1 MRARLILALAGVVIC
16 AVGCM
21 FFGGKIIA
29 FLEAPYVGAMG
40 TDARLQALA
49 PADGLIAYMKIAM
62 IAGLI
67 ISSPW
72 VFYQMWMFVASGL
85 YPHEKRYVYLAAP
98 FCAGLFTAGAMFF
111 LFFIAPVMLA
121 FLVMFNKQ
129 VLNVSSY
136 FDFARYISFV
146 TLMMLIFG
154 IAFQTPIAVYFLNR
168 TGLVPLAVFK
178 KARKYVILGIVIVAA
193 AATPGS
199 DLVSLFALSISM
211 YLLYELG
218 ILLCRL
224 AERRA
229 K

>member
-1 MRARLILALAGVVIC
+1 
-16 AVGCM
+16 M

-29 FLEAPYVGAMG
+29 FLEVPYIRAMG
-40 TDARLQALA
+40 TEARLQALA
-49 PADGLIAYMKIAM
+49 PADGLVAYMKIAM
-62 IAGLI
+62 ISGLI

-72 VFYQMWMFVASGL
+72 VFYQIWMFVSSGL
-85 YPHEKRYVYLAAP
+85 YPHERRYVYFATP
-98 FCAGLFTAGAMFF
+98 FCAGLFTIGAMFF
-111 LFFIAPVMLA
+111 LFFIAPAMLG

-136 FDFARYISFV
+136 FDFGRYISFV

-168 TGLVPLAVFK
+168 TGLVPLAGFK
-178 KARKYVILGIVIVAA
+178 KARRYVILGIVIIAA

-211 YLLYELG
+211 YVLYELG
-218 ILLCRL
+218 ILLCWL
-224 AERRA
+224 SKRRDLPA
-229 K
+229 NRG